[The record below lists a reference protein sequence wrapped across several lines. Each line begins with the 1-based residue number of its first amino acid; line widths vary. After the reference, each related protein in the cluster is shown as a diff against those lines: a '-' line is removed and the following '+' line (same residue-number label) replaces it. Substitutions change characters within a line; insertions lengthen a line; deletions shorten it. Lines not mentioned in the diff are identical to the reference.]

1 MDGNGL
7 ERAGTKSQVSRH
19 FARLIQGLMVPHH
32 PGDTIAV
39 HYRANEGGDRTANVT
54 LVDGP
59 PA

>member
-1 MDGNGL
+1 VFCL
-7 ERAGTKSQVSRH
+7 VKTEV
-19 FARLIQGLMVPHH
+19 LVPHH

-39 HYRANEGGDRTANVT
+39 HLRANGGGDRTANVT